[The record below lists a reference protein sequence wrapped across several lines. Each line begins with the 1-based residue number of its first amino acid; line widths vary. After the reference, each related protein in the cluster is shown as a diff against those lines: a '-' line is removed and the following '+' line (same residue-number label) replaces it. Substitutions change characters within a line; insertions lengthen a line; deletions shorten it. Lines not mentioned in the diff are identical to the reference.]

1 MNEYIFKV
9 QGSKPKPYTVI
20 CQETEDSLTLECNCQ
35 AGSFGKLC
43 KHKKEIVHEQI
54 AKSDKLFI
62 NYYGTI
68 FQELTTIEISLKKL
82 KSEEKKAKKL
92 LESLMKGV

>member
-9 QGSKPKPYTVI
+9 QGSQPKPYTVI
-20 CQETEDSLTLECNCQ
+20 CQETEGSLTIKCNCQ

-43 KHKKEIVHEQI
+43 KHKKEIVLEQI
-54 AKSDKLFI
+54 AKADKLFI
-62 NYYGTI
+62 HYYGATL
-68 FQELTTIEISLKKL
+68 QGLTTIEISLKKL

-92 LESLMKGV
+92 LESLMKGI